1 VIYLDEG
8 DLADIATA
16 VLDPQP
22 VVIRDVGLLS
32 MSAYRP
38 QTEVFG
44 HSPYPTLAEK
54 AAALLVSIAMNHPL
68 RDGNKRLALAATWVF
83 CGLNCNRQPD
93 MSNED
98 AYNLVMGVAKGDL
111 DVPDVAAVLQTAGI
125 S

>member
-8 DLADIATA
+8 DLADIAAA

-44 HSPYPTLAEK
+44 YSPYPNLAEK

-68 RDGNKRLALAATWVF
+68 RDGNKRLALVATWVF
-83 CGLNCNRQPD
+83 GGLNCNRQPD

-98 AYNLVMGVAKGDL
+98 AYNLVMGVARGDL
-111 DVPDVAAVLQTAGI
+111 DVPDVAATLQKAGI
-125 S
+125 P

>member
-8 DLADIATA
+8 DLADIAAA

-38 QTEVFG
+38 QTQVFG
-44 HSPYPTLAEK
+44 YSPYPTLAEK

-68 RDGNKRLALAATWVF
+68 RDGNTRLALAATWVF
-83 CGLNCNRQPD
+83 CGLNCNRQPE

-98 AYNLVMGVAKGDL
+98 AYNLVMGVARGDL
-111 DVPDVAAVLQTAGI
+111 DLPDVAAALWKAGI
-125 S
+125 P